1 VLPKKSLRFLF
12 AIILLPLLITSCNG
26 AAPSGTYVWI
36 DVPVDGLSYPDVQPV
51 NVEGHAT
58 GNDSITRVELYVDG
72 DLWSTIEDPPTEDTL
87 ANFQAEWL
95 PPGPGSYTIHAIAY
109 GSDGAPSEYDE
120 THIRVGLETPT
131 PVITVTPTLTYT
143 PTPVIS
149 ITPTLTDTPTPL
161 PMPETNVLF
170 WADPE
175 TIDAGACTDIHWQA
189 QGVKNLVFGGVEQAM
204 EGVFQTCL
212 CKNETYTLTATNLD
226 DSVEKLKVNINVVG
240 TCGDN
245 TPPPAP
251 VQQVPSNGLS
261 IACKS
266 YQNLVWLPV
275 SDESG
280 ISQYQVKAQ
289 RHSGDNNWT
298 NVAGSTFN
306 GITGKSYNMYVE
318 CGWYYRWQVR
328 AVDGEG
334 NVGPWSNWWQFVI
347 NLN

>member
-1 VLPKKSLRFLF
+1 MLSAKMLRFMSVCILF
-12 AIILLPLLITSCNG
+12 TLLASGCG
-26 AAPSGTYVWI
+26 SSPSGTYIWI
-36 DVPVDGLSYPDVQPV
+36 DVPEDGLSYPDVQPV
-51 NVEGHAT
+51 KVEGHAT
-58 GNDSITRVELYVDG
+58 GREGIARVEIFVDG
-72 DLWSTIEDPPTEDTL
+72 DLWKTIDDPPLVDTL
-87 ANFQAEWL
+87 ANFQTEWL

-109 GSDGAPSEYDE
+109 GPDGSPSEYDE
-120 THIRVGLETPT
+120 TRITLGMETPT
-131 PVITVTPTLTYT
+131 PIISV
-143 PTPVIS
+143 TPVIS

-161 PMPETNVLF
+161 PEPEASVIF

-189 QGVKNLVFGGVEQAM
+189 QGVKSVVFGGVEQAM
-204 EGVFQTCL
+204 EGVFQACL
-212 CKNETYTLTATNLD
+212 CKNETYTLTVTNLD
-226 DSVEKLKVNINVVG
+226 DTVEKLKVNINVVG
-240 TCGDN
+240 TCADT

-251 VQQVPSNGLS
+251 VQQVPSNGLP
-261 IACKS
+261 IGCKS

-298 NVAGSTFN
+298 NVAGSTFT
-306 GITGKSYNMYVE
+306 GISGKSYNMYVE